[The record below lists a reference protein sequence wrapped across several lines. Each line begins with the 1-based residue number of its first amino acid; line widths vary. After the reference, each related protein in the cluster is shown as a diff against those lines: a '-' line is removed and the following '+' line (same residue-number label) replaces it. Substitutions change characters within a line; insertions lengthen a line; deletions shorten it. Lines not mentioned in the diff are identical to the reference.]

1 MTDWMKAAVLVL
13 AVACGGTAL
22 ANRDV
27 ILVLDNSGS
36 MRKNDPQRLTPSAV
50 AQFIQRQSSDT
61 RVGVVL
67 FSESAELVT
76 PLTAVGPGTLDE
88 FRRATDKLDYTG
100 RWTQTAGAVERAL
113 YELRIN
119 GRSGALRA
127 VVVMTDGLIDTGDKR
142 KDDELSTWLRSS
154 LAPQAAADGIQIY
167 GLAFTERADFLL
179 LQSLASATGGEYFRA
194 LRAEDL
200 DGTLQRIDSTIG
212 NVPRP
217 APTPA
222 APQYQ
227 PQQAIPTPSA
237 AAAVTAP
244 ERVVYTPAVGD
255 GAPATTTGP
264 GGGFTSLL
272 LWALALVALA
282 GLGWSAW
289 QNRTRIAALLPRP
302 GAGSTAAE
310 DGHGLTAVL
319 YDVYDPADIK
329 RHEVGEKPVV
339 IGRVSGSDPKMDY
352 VVVDERTVGRWH
364 ATIER
369 RGQTFWIR
377 DEGSVNG
384 TFVNDQRITGE
395 HPLKH
400 GDMVRVH
407 RHEFEFVIPE
417 LFDSDRTMIGNPTQM
432 AARGADASGA
442 S

>member
-1 MTDWMKAAVLVL
+1 MRAAALIVAAVC
-13 AVACGGTAL
+13 AGSAL

-36 MRKNDPQRLTPSAV
+36 MRKNDPQRLAPSAV
-50 AQFIQRQSSDT
+50 AQFIQRQSPDT

-67 FSESAELVT
+67 FGEQAELVT
-76 PLTAVGPGTLDE
+76 PLTAVDAGSYDD
-88 FRRATDKLDYTG
+88 FRRATDKLDYSG

-113 YELRIN
+113 YELRLN
-119 GRSGALRA
+119 GRPGALRA

-142 KDDELSTWLRSS
+142 KDEELSAWLRGS

-179 LQSLASATGGEYFRA
+179 LQSLASATGGQYFRA
-194 LRAEDL
+194 LRPEDL
-200 DGTLQRIDSTIG
+200 DGTLQRIDETIG
-212 NVPRP
+212 DTVRIAP
-217 APTPA
+217 APV

-227 PQQAIPTPSA
+227 PQDPPRASASTQAAS
-237 AAAVTAP
+237 AP
-244 ERVVYTPAVGD
+244 ERIVYQP
-255 GAPATTTGP
+255 APAQDAGAATTG
-264 GGGFTSLL
+264 GGLVSAL
-272 LWALALVALA
+272 LWTLLVVVLAA
-282 GLGWSAW
+282 LGWTAW
-289 QNRTRIAALLPRP
+289 QFRARLAALLPP
-302 GAGSTAAE
+302 AGAAGADA
-310 DGHGLTAVL
+310 DGQGLTAVL

-329 RHEVGEKPVV
+329 RHEVGDKPVV

-432 AARGADASGA
+432 AARGADASGTG
-442 S
+442 

>member
-1 MTDWMKAAVLVL
+1 MKAMVVV
-13 AVACGGTAL
+13 VAAACADAAL
-22 ANRDV
+22 ASRDV

-36 MRKNDPQRLTPSAV
+36 MRKNDPQRLAPSAV
-50 AQFIQRQSSDT
+50 AQFIQRQSPDT

-67 FSESAELVT
+67 FGESAELVT
-76 PLTAVGPGTLDE
+76 PLTAAGSASFDD

-119 GRSGALRA
+119 GRPGALRA

-142 KDDELSTWLRSS
+142 KDEELSSWLRGS
-154 LAPQAAADGIQIY
+154 LASQAAADGIQIY
-167 GLAFTERADFLL
+167 GIAFTERADYLL
-179 LQSLASATGGEYFRA
+179 LESIASATGAEYFRA
-194 LRAEDL
+194 LRPEDL

-212 NVPRP
+212 NTARVAP
-217 APTPA
+217 APA

-227 PQQAIPTPSA
+227 SPEAPRSGLAQDQGAVATPTERIVYLPA
-237 AAAVTAP
+237 ADAATTAP
-244 ERVVYTPAVGD
+244 ST
-255 GAPATTTGP
+255 
-264 GGGFTSLL
+264 GGGIVSAL
-272 LWALALVALA
+272 LWSLAVVVLAALAWTV
-282 GLGWSAW
+282 W
-289 QNRTRIAALLPRP
+289 QNRARLATLLPQA
-302 GAGSTAAE
+302 GAGGAGADL

-432 AARGADASGA
+432 AAHGADSSGTG
-442 S
+442 

>member
-1 MTDWMKAAVLVL
+1 MPVPKLPLKAMLVAL
-13 AVACGGTAL
+13 AVACAAPAL
-22 ANRDV
+22 ASRDV

-36 MRKNDPQRLTPSAV
+36 MRRNDPQRLAPTAV
-50 AQFIQRQSSDT
+50 AQFIQRQSPDT

-76 PLTAVGPGTLDE
+76 PLTSVGAGAFDD

-100 RWTQTAGAVERAL
+100 QWTQTAGAVERAL
-113 YELRIN
+113 YELRLN
-119 GRSGALRA
+119 GRTGSLRA
-127 VVVMTDGLIDTGDKR
+127 VVVMTDGIIDTGDPR
-142 KDDELSTWLRSS
+142 RDAELSTWLRGS
-154 LAPQAAADGIQIY
+154 LAPQAAAEGIQIY
-167 GLAFTERADFLL
+167 GLAFTERADYLL
-179 LQSLASATGGEYFRA
+179 LQSLASATGAEYFRA
-194 LRAEDL
+194 LRPEDL
-200 DGTLQRIDSTIG
+200 EGTLQRIDATIG
-212 NVPRP
+212 AVVRAAQPMATPTRAAGAGGADPR
-217 APTPA
+217 
-222 APQYQ
+222 
-227 PQQAIPTPSA
+227 
-237 AAAVTAP
+237 VGAP
-244 ERVVYTPAVGD
+244 ERVVYAPPAAELVVPPKAAD
-255 GAPATTTGP
+255 E
-264 GGGFTSLL
+264 GGGFLA
-272 LWALALVALA
+272 ALGWVLAFAALA
-282 GLGWSAW
+282 GIAW
-289 QNRTRIAALLPRP
+289 LAWLNRARLATLVPAA
-302 GAGSTAAE
+302 GAAGAVAA
-310 DGHGLTAVL
+310 DGQGLTAVL

-432 AARGADASGA
+432 AAAGADVSNAS
-442 S
+442 